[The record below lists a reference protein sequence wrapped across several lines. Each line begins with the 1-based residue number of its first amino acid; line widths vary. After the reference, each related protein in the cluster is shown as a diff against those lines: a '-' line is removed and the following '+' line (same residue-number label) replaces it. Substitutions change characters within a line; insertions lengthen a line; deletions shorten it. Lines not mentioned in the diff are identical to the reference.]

1 MSKTIYYACKYAPL
15 ELFAG
20 YGATFSALDPLAESF
35 SCAERCAHANLCGYA
50 KAVLEQVEQSG
61 IRALVLTNCCD
72 AMLRVYDVLA
82 ASGKMEFLQLLPV
95 PHQST
100 PATRARFA
108 RDLRR
113 LADALQRYTGQEF
126 DAQRAHAFF
135 VHKPHAEGPHLTLL
149 GAHGG
154 SVLYDTVQKAFALP
168 VVDATC
174 TGNRELADVAPAAL
188 EDFLP
193 GYAAALLG
201 QMPCMRMDAPVS
213 ERAHAFFVHK
223 PHADGPH
230 LTLLGAHGGSVLYD
244 TVQKA
249 FALPVVDATCTGNR
263 ELADVA
269 PAALEDFLPGYA
281 AALLGQM
288 PCMRMDAPVSERA
301 ALVDGQTVGIV
312 YHTVQFCDY
321 YAPGLTAP
329 EQFHLPV
336 LKIETDCSRQTFT
349 SGGGQLSTRLGAFAE
364 SLNAVPDTENK
375 EAPAM
380 NTNAQY
386 AAGIDSGS
394 ASTDAVILDRSG
406 KICGWAIVPT
416 GAGAA
421 TGARQALEQALTMA
435 GIAESDLGSKVYTG
449 YGREFLG
456 DDGAAVTEI
465 TCHARGAHHLDP
477 AVRTVIDI
485 GGQDSKVI
493 RLSESGAV
501 ETFAMNDKCAAGTGR
516 FLEMMARTLQM
527 KLPEMSELG
536 LDWHNDVTISS
547 MCTVFAESEVVSLIA
562 RSTAP
567 ADIIHGLNKSV
578 AGKTAALARRTGG
591 VAPFMMTGGVARNR
605 GVVKELETA
614 LKAPVEVS
622 EYSQLCGSLGAAL
635 FALEKMGVK
644 L

>member
-135 VHKPHAEGPHLTLL
+135 VHTPHAE
-149 GAHGG
+149 
-154 SVLYDTVQKAFALP
+154 
-168 VVDATC
+168 
-174 TGNRELADVAPAAL
+174 
-188 EDFLP
+188 
-193 GYAAALLG
+193 
-201 QMPCMRMDAPVS
+201 
-213 ERAHAFFVHK
+213 
-223 PHADGPH
+223 GPH

-312 YHTVQFCDY
+312 Y
-321 YAPGLTAP
+321 
-329 EQFHLPV
+329 
-336 LKIETDCSRQTFT
+336 
-349 SGGGQLSTRLGAFAE
+349 
-364 SLNAVPDTENK
+364 
-375 EAPAM
+375 
-380 NTNAQY
+380 
-386 AAGIDSGS
+386 
-394 ASTDAVILDRSG
+394 
-406 KICGWAIVPT
+406 
-416 GAGAA
+416 
-421 TGARQALEQALTMA
+421 
-435 GIAESDLGSKVYTG
+435 
-449 YGREFLG
+449 
-456 DDGAAVTEI
+456 
-465 TCHARGAHHLDP
+465 P